1 MVGEAL
7 KQWASP
13 LVMHVSVQG
22 WPTITG
28 VCVVFYLP
36 LLAVCVHQG
45 VPTSSVCL
53 CGRPEPVP
61 QGVTLGPHQQDL
73 EKARKLQ
80 GSAENLSKRSAEIF
94 ARAVSRLA
102 LYPTEPDMGTHLQ
115 TGCRCKVADGR
126 AILDKRAHFTP

>member
-1 MVGEAL
+1 MGQPTRDACLCVGTA
-7 KQWASP
+7 
-13 LVMHVSVQG
+13 HDHR
-22 WPTITG
+22 
-28 VCVVFYLP
+28 CVFYL
-36 LLAVCVHQG
+36 LLLPVCVHQG

-73 EKARKLQ
+73 QKARKLQ